1 MGKVKLKKKISLIQ
15 VGSTIQQNYGE
26 NLKKHGYG
34 VYYLETD
41 EYAFVNLRN
50 PKPFLS
56 FKIKSFEDLENG
68 TEQLVN
74 H

>member
-1 MGKVKLKKKISLIQ
+1 LK
-15 VGSTIQQNYGE
+15 
-26 NLKKHGYG
+26 
-34 VYYLETD
+34 
-41 EYAFVNLRN
+41 N

-74 H
+74 YWVKSAW

>member
-1 MGKVKLKKKISLIQ
+1 MI
-15 VGSTIQQNYGE
+15 GSTISQNYGE
-26 NLKKHGYG
+26 TVTKHGYG
-34 VYYLETD
+34 VYDVETN
-41 EYAFVNLRN
+41 EYNTVDLNN

-74 H
+74 Y